1 MKHFTIQLVDSGRQT
16 RQWSIWAN
24 ALTVGSD
31 PRSKLVLPAPA
42 PRLVGTFRSDAA
54 IELPFGQLLVTED
67 TPFQSHL
74 WDKARDRIAK
84 SRLLG
89 WNEPGEKGK
98 NARAAV
104 LAGLGA
110 LFVFAIGAI
119 VIDGGRARP
128 AIIEGLPPE
137 LTIILPEEKKV
148 DPAPK
153 PVEPQEADNPSQ
165 AKNIDK
171 SDDPNQNGPTE
182 TRTVAAAQQSSPAAV
197 MKNSVMDR
205 LTTMTEGAIG
215 EDVVDPNAKNM
226 VDVILAGLG
235 GNSLKKNTRGGMGA
249 GEGDRMAAVGG
260 YGLGTGL
267 GNGFGKDPRAT
278 GDKIRLGTQP
288 GTGVAMRRTVLAPK
302 PTDLALGEDLGT
314 RSPESILRVIRT
326 HIGGFRYSYDKALK
340 DNPDIGGKISV
351 KFTIAPSGDVVAI
364 EIVSSSTGVAA
375 LDAEIKEKARRM
387 KFDSIEK
394 GNVTVTYAF
403 VLDRQ

>member
-1 MKHFTIQLVDSGRQT
+1 MKHFTIQLVDAGRQT

-24 ALTVGSD
+24 TLTVGSD

-42 PRLVGTFRSDAA
+42 PRQVGAFRTDAA

-74 WDKARDRIAK
+74 WEKARDRIAK
-84 SRLLG
+84 SRLLA

-104 LAGLGA
+104 FAGLGA
-110 LFVFAIGAI
+110 LFFFATGAMFLCRGP
-119 VIDGGRARP
+119 VRP
-128 AIIEGLPPE
+128 AIIDGLPIE
-137 LTIILPEEKKV
+137 FTIPLPEEKPV

-165 AKNIDK
+165 AKNLDQSK
-171 SDDPNQNGPTE
+171 DPNQNGPTE
-182 TRTVAAAQQSSPAAV
+182 SRTVSAAQQNSPAAV

-205 LTTMTEGAIG
+205 LTTMTEGMIG
-215 EDVVDPNAKNM
+215 EDVDPNAKNM

-235 GNSLKKNTRGGMGA
+235 GNNLKKDARGGMGA
-249 GEGDRMAAVGG
+249 GAGDRMAAVGG
-260 YGLGTGL
+260 YGLGTGI
-267 GNGFGKDPRAT
+267 GNGFGRDPRAT
-278 GDKIRLGTQP
+278 GDKIRLGTNN
-288 GTGVAMRRTVLAPK
+288 GGGVPTRGIVSAPK
-302 PTDLALGEDLGT
+302 PTDLVLGEDVGS
-314 RSPESILRVIRT
+314 RSPESILRVIRE
-326 HIGGFRYSYDKALK
+326 HIGGFRYSYEKALR
-340 DNPDIGGKISV
+340 DNDKIGGKISL
-351 KFTIAPSGDVVAI
+351 KFTIAPNGSVIAIDV
-364 EIVSSSTGVAA
+364 VSSSTGVAS
-375 LDAEIKEKARRM
+375 LDDEIKDKARRM

>member
-31 PRSKLVLPAPA
+31 PRNKLVLPSPA
-42 PRLVGTFRSDAA
+42 PRQVGAFRSDAA
-54 IELPFGQLLVTED
+54 IELPFGRLLVTED

-74 WDKARDRIAK
+74 WEKARDRIAK

-89 WNEPGEKGK
+89 WNEPGEKGR

-110 LFVFAIGAI
+110 LFFFAMGAMI
-119 VIDGGRARP
+119 IDGGHARP
-128 AIIEGLPPE
+128 VEVGELPTYIVDLVPPE
-137 LTIILPEEKKV
+137 KPM

-165 AKNIDK
+165 AKNLDQSK
-171 SDDPNQNGPTE
+171 DPNQNGPTE
-182 TRTVAAAQQSSPAAV
+182 TRTVAAAQQNSPAAV
-197 MKNSVMDR
+197 MKNSAMDR
-205 LTTMTEGAIG
+205 ISTMTEGLIG
-215 EDVVDPNAKNM
+215 EDVDPNEKNM
-226 VDVILAGLG
+226 VDAILAGLG
-235 GNSLKKNTRGGMGA
+235 GSNLKKNTRGGMGA

-288 GTGVAMRRTVLAPK
+288 GTGVVMRRTVLAPK
-302 PTDLALGEDLGT
+302 PTDLVLGEDLGS

-340 DNPDIGGKISV
+340 ENPDIGGKISV
-351 KFTIAPSGDVVAI
+351 RFTIAPSGDVVAI
-364 EIVSSSTGVAA
+364 EIVSSSTGVEA